1 MCRAGYVKLVARS
14 IWISGNTL
22 RVEGLVT
29 FSFLVL
35 MFGLWLIP
43 FVVGAGVVALAQL
56 VKDERRRFLAT
67 IAALVVLGLG
77 VLFSYAKL
85 RDQGPWVP

>member
-1 MCRAGYVKLVARS
+1 
-14 IWISGNTL
+14 
-22 RVEGLVT
+22 VEGLVT